1 MISRILRRTAV
12 TAARRTEAAGAVE
25 LAAKEISITL
35 TMKGVPNYN
44 VQVRLA
50 VMNIESPVSLL
61 NTPFGIRGSGRVKR
75 TIWSQRT
82 VFRRTDRKYRA
93 RELLNMAL
101 NVLFCSTE
109 SPNHHRIAVLPM
121 LSEIPTVIQAI
132 GTNRFFDTV
141 LEWVAQRIPFDIAE
155 VFTFS
160 ASSGLGYLTSQER
173 GPPLVPTRRPY
184 PEIYRQD
191 PLFHAFCDR
200 LPPGLYNPER
210 LKRQYPLTTFFDN
223 FYCRKNF
230 GGELEFLVPHGDG
243 RAAVIWLCWS
253 KHSRAA
259 GRRNLSELEAA
270 EPMLRA
276 CVQKHLSLHSLDLPG
291 VHLDSDRISA
301 PTALAS
307 HTLTSRE
314 MDVARRIL
322 QGDSAKDTA
331 IRLCIAEGT
340 VRIHR
345 KNIYR
350 KLNIGSVAELFAL
363 CAPHSSAAQAI

>member
-1 MISRILRRTAV
+1 
-12 TAARRTEAAGAVE
+12 
-25 LAAKEISITL
+25 
-35 TMKGVPNYN
+35 
-44 VQVRLA
+44 
-50 VMNIESPVSLL
+50 
-61 NTPFGIRGSGRVKR
+61 
-75 TIWSQRT
+75 
-82 VFRRTDRKYRA
+82 
-93 RELLNMAL
+93 MAL
-101 NVLFCSTE
+101 SGLFCSTE
-109 SPNHHRIAVLPM
+109 SLNHHRITMLPM
-121 LSEIPTVIQAI
+121 LSEMPTVIEAI

-141 LEWVAQRIPFDIAE
+141 LESVAQSIPFDNAE

-173 GPPLVPTRRPY
+173 GRPLVPTRRPY

-191 PLFHAFCDR
+191 PLFQAFCDR
-200 LPPGLYNPER
+200 LPGLYNPER

-223 FYCRKNF
+223 FYRHKDF

-243 RAAVIWLCWS
+243 GAVVIWLCWS

-259 GRRNLSELEAA
+259 AGGRNLSELEPA
-270 EPMLRA
+270 EPILRA
-276 CVQKHLSLHSLDLPG
+276 CVQKHLSLRTLDLPG
-291 VHLDSDRISA
+291 IYIDNDRASA

-314 MDVARRIL
+314 IDVARRIL

-363 CAPHSSAAQAI
+363 CTPHSSAAQAI